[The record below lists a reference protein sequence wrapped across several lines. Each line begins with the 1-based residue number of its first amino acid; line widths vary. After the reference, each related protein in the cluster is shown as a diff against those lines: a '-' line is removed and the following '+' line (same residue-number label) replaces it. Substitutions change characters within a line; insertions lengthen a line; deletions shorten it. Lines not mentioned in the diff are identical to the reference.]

1 MINGNEKHL
10 KSLLRHVKHVSDSC
24 ELLGQQLI
32 DAGEEKFGRTLICN
46 GRLHDASKFSGIEW
60 KYLRIEIKEKDPE
73 KFTLAQEHHVKT
85 NFHHQEYW
93 SGIQNMPTIFV
104 AEMVADWFARSNEF
118 GTDIKQW
125 VDEITLKRFKLTKKM
140 KKYQE
145 IKKFL
150 GLLLEEPFK

>member
-1 MINGNEKHL
+1 
-10 KSLLRHVKHVSDSC
+10 
-24 ELLGQQLI
+24 
-32 DAGEEKFGRTLICN
+32 
-46 GRLHDASKFSGIEW
+46 
-60 KYLRIEIKEKDPE
+60 
-73 KFTLAQEHHVKT
+73 
-85 NFHHQEYW
+85 
-93 SGIQNMPTIFV
+93 MPTIFV